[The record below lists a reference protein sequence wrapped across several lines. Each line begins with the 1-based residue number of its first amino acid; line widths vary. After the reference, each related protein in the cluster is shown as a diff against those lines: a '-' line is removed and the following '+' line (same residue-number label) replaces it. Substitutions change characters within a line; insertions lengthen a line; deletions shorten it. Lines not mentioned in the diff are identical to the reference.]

1 MRNIFIGAAAIA
13 ALAGS
18 AALFAAT
25 DANSVQHS
33 VAVRYAGLN
42 ANSTEGA
49 SALYARLRSAAKA
62 ACGTAPG
69 RGLAAVSDF
78 NACRSD
84 ALSEAERQPPAALRL
99 FFPAVSGRNSAPTMT
114 VSPATATGYQ
124 SPA

>member
-49 SALYARLRSAAKA
+49 SALYARLRSAATA

-84 ALSEAERQPPAALRL
+84 ALSEAVARVGSRTLTALHR
-99 FFPAVSGRNSAPTMT
+99 SS
-114 VSPATATGYQ
+114 VSPLELARFDSA
-124 SPA
+124 AKVR